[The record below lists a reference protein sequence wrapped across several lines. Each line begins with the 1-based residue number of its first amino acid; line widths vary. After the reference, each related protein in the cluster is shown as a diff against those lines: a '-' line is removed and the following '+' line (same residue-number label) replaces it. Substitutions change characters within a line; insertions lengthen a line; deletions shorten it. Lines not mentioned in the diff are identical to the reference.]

1 MAWPLNSIFNWEEE
15 VHQLAEYPN
24 IKMFFIKKMTASEPQ
39 NDLIALDDNTGI
51 KWISSDDATYVSRI
65 SAICTLTA
73 KYMADTMGKNKVNH
87 FIILI
92 RLITISCQHASKIFT
107 DIWINSSSMGWN

>member
-39 NDLIALDDNTGI
+39 DDLIALDDNTGI

-73 KYMADTMGKNKVNH
+73 KYMADTMGKNKVNL

-92 RLITISCQHASKIFT
+92 R
-107 DIWINSSSMGWN
+107 